1 MLPFCE
7 LFLGFS
13 KPNPTVITGQS
24 VSAGRPRNN
33 KNATY
38 FIKMVG
44 EFVCNVCG
52 KQFMT
57 KNALYDHNW
66 GVHTEVESP
75 CSDCD
80 KIFRNKTKLAYHI
93 KTTHQEKESFYCD
106 VKSGEIECIYYSA
119 TKSNLRTHKK
129 RVHEKTLQNP
139 LKLVCGSCDYRTNTK
154 FNLDRH
160 SEKCKTLDPSLINH
174 SCNLCNKTF
183 STKKNLTRHTLL
195 NLTM

>member
-1 MLPFCE
+1 MLPFCK

-13 KPNPTVITGQS
+13 KSNPTVITGQS
-24 VSAGRPRNN
+24 VSAGRPRRN

-38 FIKMVG
+38 FIKIVG

-52 KQFMT
+52 MQFMT
-57 KNALYDHNW
+57 KYALYDHNL
-66 GVHTEVESP
+66 GVHTEVESL
-75 CSDCD
+75 CNGCD
-80 KIFRNKTKLAYHI
+80 KIFRNKTKLTYHI

-106 VKSGEIECIYYSA
+106 VKSGEIQCIYYSA
-119 TKSNLRTHKK
+119 TKSNLRTLKK

-139 LKLVCGSCDYRTNTK
+139 LKLVCGSCDNRANTK

-160 SEKCKTLDPSLINH
+160 SEKCKTLDPSPINH

>member
-13 KPNPTVITGQS
+13 KSNPTVITGQS
-24 VSAGRPRNN
+24 VSAGRPRSN

-38 FIKMVG
+38 FIKMVC

-106 VKSGEIECIYYSA
+106 VKSGEIQCIYYSA

-129 RVHEKTLQNP
+129 RVHEKTL
-139 LKLVCGSCDYRTNTK
+139 L
-154 FNLDRH
+154 NLCAVRVTT
-160 SEKCKTLDPSLINH
+160 ELTPSLTWTDIVR
-174 SCNLCNKTF
+174 SAKLWIQVPSITLATCA
-183 STKKNLTRHTLL
+183 TRRFLQRRT
-195 NLTM
+195 

>member
-1 MLPFCE
+1 
-7 LFLGFS
+7 
-13 KPNPTVITGQS
+13 
-24 VSAGRPRNN
+24 
-33 KNATY
+33 
-38 FIKMVG
+38 
-44 EFVCNVCG
+44 
-52 KQFMT
+52 MT

-106 VKSGEIECIYYSA
+106 VKSGEIQCIYYSA

-160 SEKCKTLDPSLINH
+160 SEKCKTLDPSPINH

>member
-13 KPNPTVITGQS
+13 KSNPTVITGQS
-24 VSAGRPRNN
+24 VSAGRPRSN

-93 KTTHQEKESFYCD
+93 KTTHFHFHNDRELSSNTTNSFLPNQARLTICFQVPGSDNCYIDNCFI
-106 VKSGEIECIYYSA
+106 S
-119 TKSNLRTHKK
+119 
-129 RVHEKTLQNP
+129 TL
-139 LKLVCGSCDYRTNTK
+139 
-154 FNLDRH
+154 
-160 SEKCKTLDPSLINH
+160 SL
-174 SCNLCNKTF
+174 S
-183 STKKNLTRHTLL
+183 R
-195 NLTM
+195 